1 MIKET
6 QGTDK
11 VSLELLLV
19 KYRVIAI
26 VFLDEYQSLTLFP
39 ANIISKSESD
49 NLSLHHPRYEE
60 KLVLQ
65 WRNDISCCR

>member
-1 MIKET
+1 M
-6 QGTDK
+6 
-11 VSLELLLV
+11 V
-19 KYRVIAI
+19 
-26 VFLDEYQSLTLFP
+26 VFLDEYQSLSLFP

-49 NLSLHHPRYEE
+49 DFSLHHPRYEE